1 MTDRLAEIEARV
13 KALDAAVADLR
24 AAPTKEAWDAVAP
37 SVDRARSN
45 LQHQA
50 SGDVPYLLAEVERL
64 REALGECITDLNIA
78 ANNADHAAKTDPRWE
93 GVGAVLRS
101 RATSARTAL
110 EAKHD

>member
-13 KALDAAVADLR
+13 NSHEVVLYARQFGKTQFGTACA
-24 AAPTKEAWDAVAP
+24 
-37 SVDRARSN
+37 DRA
-45 LQHQA
+45 
-50 SGDVPYLLAEVERL
+50 YLLAEVKRL